1 MQAEQIIAR
10 TRRWKSSLFQYIDGG
25 MITPAV
31 KYFYIMTIKKLIS
44 TTHPA
49 PAKRSARPLVAAA
62 LADADLTAPL
72 LRGMSALR
80 TAAVADDVYMMIV
93 YFADDVRRTTALVL
107 SKSGGVEKSSFEM
120 KILSV
125 DGCLQMKTAH
135 QGFQGG
141 ASFRPPPRLST
152 TRTVCSNTH
161 SAMRAFTIGT

>member
-1 MQAEQIIAR
+1 MWWKYLPCSII
-10 TRRWKSSLFQYIDGG
+10 LMGG
-25 MITPAV
+25 MITKAV
-31 KYFYIMTIKKLIS
+31 KYFHIMTTQINNFLLTQHLPKDRHGPWLL
-44 TTHPA
+44 
-49 PAKRSARPLVAAA
+49 RPWPM
-62 LADADLTAPL
+62 DLTAPL
-72 LRGMSALR
+72 PRGMSALR